1 MIVLDASAALMMIL
15 RHPGSEGLA
24 ERVIGATIHA
34 PALVEIEVVSGL
46 RRLQRQR
53 QIAADRAAI
62 GLEWFLDL
70 GIKKHHGD
78 DLTRRIF
85 ALRHSL
91 SPYDAAYVAVAELVD
106 APLLTADG
114 RLSRAHGHKARVEL
128 F

>member
-1 MIVLDASAALMMIL
+1 LIVLDASAALKMIL
-15 RHPGSEGLA
+15 RHEGSETLA
-24 ERVIGATIHA
+24 ARVIGEDIHA
-34 PALVEIEVVSGL
+34 PALIEVEVVSGL

-53 QIAADRAAI
+53 RVAADRATI

-70 GIKKHHGD
+70 GIAMHHGPE
-78 DLTRRIF
+78 LTRRIF

-91 SPYDAAYVAVAELVD
+91 SAYDAAYVAVAESIE

-114 RLSRAHGHKARVEL
+114 RLSRAHGHRAKVEL